1 MGTTWGDVDWEL
13 AQAEEQWQEVVKGIS
28 EEALVQFAEERY
40 RAYFTNNAKMH
51 LPVLD
56 ILSEAENLFENQH
69 FSASL
74 VFSFIAVENILREL
88 ILRPLIWGT
97 FIDEEVAGIMT
108 NSLLNNRLDQMS
120 KFIFHFLDGSI
131 GVDLRTTRRPKESTP
146 LWQEIEE
153 FKSLR
158 NRIVHSGV
166 KCDNESAMRAL
177 GVAKFLYEKTFLT
190 ILRTADFEIDSSN
203 TIVVRKEKSS
213 SVKTP

>member
-1 MGTTWGDVDWEL
+1 MGTTWDDVAWEL
-13 AQAEEQWQEVVKGIS
+13 AHAEEQWQEVVKGIS

-40 RAYFTNNAKMH
+40 TAYFKNNAEMH

-56 ILSEAENLFENQH
+56 ILSEAQKLFGNQH

-74 VFSFIAVENILREL
+74 VFSFVAVENILREL
-88 ILRPLIWGT
+88 VLRPLVWGT
-97 FIDEEVAGIMT
+97 FIDEEVANIMT

-120 KFIFHFLDGSI
+120 KLIFHFLNQSI
-131 GVDLRTTRRPKESTP
+131 GVDLQTTTRPNETIP
-146 LWQEIEE
+146 LWQEIER

-166 KCDNESAMRAL
+166 KCDDKSAMRAL
-177 GVAKFLYEKTFLT
+177 EITQFLFEKTFLR

-203 TIVVRKEKSS
+203 RIVGKK
-213 SVKTP
+213 VK